1 MSLGPTMQ
9 SIRLSSCGPRAH
21 CSGYEW
27 GIQTGQPFTHIHVR
41 LRRIT
46 YMQRNRRRRPTTP
59 HLDPRSLKTHVA
71 DPVDITV
78 ATTMDARGQIGK
90 VHTYL
95 MSPSI
100 TFPGYHVTARISA
113 CRPPDAPARLP
124 RAMVLPSMSWPCR
137 WSVGGTLASKGGGGG
152 GTVHGR
158 AGVSVW
164 PAH

>member
-1 MSLGPTMQ
+1 MMSLGPTMQ

-78 ATTMDARGQIGK
+78 ATTMDARGQRCT
-90 VHTYL
+90 VQTYL

-100 TFPGYHVTARISA
+100 TLLGYQVTARMSA
-113 CRPPDAPARLP
+113 CRPRTPPPGSRGQWCSP
-124 RAMVLPSMSWPCR
+124 RCR
-137 WSVGGTLASKGGGGG
+137 
-152 GTVHGR
+152 GR
-158 AGVSVW
+158 AGGVS
-164 PAH
+164 AAR